1 MAHETPDPAIL
12 RGRPT
17 IRFVGDTSRQEAS
30 IFQWDDLTK
39 WQQNAVLNTHLRLT
53 EIAQVQL
60 QESRPRHGAGRF
72 LPKID
77 VSRKNNAVLIDGR
90 RGSGKTIVLFTLLRY
105 WIARNPHFSNE
116 LARGS
121 EGNSLSTEIKTA
133 LESLEAERT
142 FGQDAATAKP
152 KPVQIV
158 PIGPVDLQYLSPAT
172 QIIPLIAGAFHDVV
186 EGLREIR
193 GTAAGQKDPPWTA
206 LPGDSASISERWRDF
221 VTSASVW
228 EVNSAQ
234 RQSRLDPEEY
244 VVEVSDMETQRA
256 KLQGKF
262 RAFADALHGD
272 FRNTFGA
279 HGPEPLFVLC
289 IDDADMKPAV
299 SVRLLEALRVLYHP
313 RVAFL
318 LTGNSDLFVNMLTDS
333 FFAGL
338 RSPLVRLDLAGDQP
352 DEVND
357 RSFALRLAREV
368 YGKVIPTAHR
378 IEVPKLPSDERHR
391 ILRNVVRKVTKESS
405 RSILQTLTGDQDDNT
420 DLDVGQKDGDGDYPL
435 EHYLRY
441 DKYTLNALP
450 EQLRDMWSLRDF
462 VRDYIE
468 RTAAEVADEA
478 PMQGSTDPAKLY
490 HHSLPIRVVQKLWLD
505 ALEDSLLN
513 RTFLDQ
519 LRNVI
524 RFETRPYFR
533 FFVDNTL
540 LNKNTLS
547 VPLVNAR
554 RADGST
560 MSLRKIVGYEMA
572 ANYND
577 NRAVLSELAEGAL
590 ILATDLAADYK
601 AGDFVAA
608 SLSPDE
614 FDNPFVTMGLP
625 SNAAEGIIDV
635 VWPLPDWDAFIDF
648 HIFSDC
654 WEAIVEPYREAFRRV
669 VPPDET
675 VTLLAKHFL
684 QLVLSLANVRTFAFR
699 KNSVEVS
706 LDETTLRFQDES
718 WSTLARQLFEL
729 ASAKNRRPTEP
740 NLESQRVS
748 SRDLINDRWARS
760 RAILLAAPESKLPI
774 KEAASLLNAFHD
786 AFGERGADEWAAI
799 VRDVRLARRARLERA
814 NVHSGKERGQPAP
827 RAVALVLEEI
837 NTTMGA
843 DHPWN
848 NYFGPV
854 AGTSPRLPLRT
865 TPTTPRK
872 SRSKKS

>member
-30 IFQWDDLTK
+30 IFQWDVLTK

-121 EGNSLSTEIKTA
+121 EGNSLNTEIKTA
-133 LESLEAERT
+133 LENLEAERT
-142 FGQDAATAKP
+142 SGQNARSAAKP
-152 KPVQIV
+152 RPVQIV

-262 RAFADALHGD
+262 RTFADALHGD

-318 LTGNSDLFVNMLTDS
+318 LTGNSDLFINMLTDS

-378 IEVPKLPSDERHR
+378 IDVPRLPSDERHL
-391 ILRNVVRKVTKESS
+391 ILRNVVWKVTKESP
-405 RSILQTLTGDQDDNT
+405 RSVLQTLAGDQDDNRAPEV
-420 DLDVGQKDGDGDYPL
+420 DRKDADGDYPL

-478 PMQGSTDPAKLY
+478 PVQDSTDPTTLY

-572 ANYND
+572 ATYNQS
-577 NRAVLSELAEGAL
+577 RAVLSELAEGAL

-625 SNAAEGIIDV
+625 SNGAQGIIDV

-654 WEAIVEPYREAFRRV
+654 WEEIVDPYRRRFRQA
-669 VPPDET
+669 VPPNEI

-684 QLVLSLANVRTFAFR
+684 QLVIRLANERTFAFT
-699 KNSVEVS
+699 KESEPVS
-706 LDETTLRFQDES
+706 LDKKTLHAKTEAQTWEK
-718 WSTLARQLFEL
+718 LAEQLFEL
-729 ASAKNRRPTEP
+729 AFSTISPRRTEP
-740 NLESQRVS
+740 GSDTQRVS

-760 RAILLAAPESKLPI
+760 RAILLAAPESKLPVD
-774 KEAASLLNAFHD
+774 EAASLLQAFRSTFEHS
-786 AFGERGADEWAAI
+786 DEWSAI
-799 VRDVRLARRARLERA
+799 DRDVRLARRARLERA
-814 NVHSGKERGQPAP
+814 FVHSGKERGKTLEQISL
-827 RAVALVLEEI
+827 AVPTINVNVVLNEI
-837 NTTMGA
+837 NTTIGRG
-843 DHPWN
+843 HPWN
-848 NYFGPV
+848 DFFNPKGP
-854 AGTSPRLPLRT
+854 AATRIA
-865 TPTTPRK
+865 
-872 SRSKKS
+872 RSKKS